1 MAKTNAVW
9 GIDIGQSSLK
19 ALRCVKG
26 ADDTIVAEGFDYIE
40 YPKNL
45 SAADADPVEI
55 VRDSLEQF
63 LSRNDVVGDKV
74 AISVPGQAGLS
85 RFFKPPPVDARKLP
99 NLVEFEVSQQIPFPI
114 EDVIWDWQQ
123 LGGSKDEEGRVADAE
138 IGLFAMKRDAVF
150 RALQPFD
157 NAGVEVD
164 FVQLSPLSIFNVVC
178 RDQIDELPTAEEF
191 DPEDPP
197 ESIVVL
203 SMGTDTTDLIVT
215 NGIKLWMRNIPIGG
229 NHFTKQLS
237 REMKLTQAKAEH
249 LKRNAKMAENPKAV
263 FQAMRPVF
271 NDLVNEVQRSLTFFQ
286 SMDKSA
292 NISEVVLLGS
302 AAKLPGLT
310 QFLGKQLEL
319 QVSRANEF
327 KHLTGNEVISQ
338 STFANNS
345 LSFAPCYGLCLQGL
359 GNSVMK
365 TNLLPKEIVLERV
378 VRAKKPWVLA
388 AVSLLLLGCSLGLF
402 YKTLAA
408 DQVNADFVDANGTS
422 WDDAMRAAKKEAK
435 ASKAFVTADTEQ
447 KAMLEK
453 FNVIAKELSS
463 SIEDRA
469 SWIEINSAIYQA
481 LPRDEEIAKRLEG
494 QPQEA
499 LSIDPKEYPFA
510 GRKEIYVDHIETKFH
525 KDLSTW
531 HTTIEKIFANQGAR
545 KTESFGKADPAGAD
559 AEQDAAATTATTAAS
574 PSTGPVA
581 PMAEGQ
587 TAPLG
592 GIPGWVIEIKA
603 HHFHNEDVMNNEV
616 DYVRSTILKNLLTG
630 TVKLPEGDFTYSDI
644 GIWFPTITR
653 RSPSSSKHYIYLDD
667 GEGDGAMGGMM
678 GGMSGGMGGRGKGS
692 KGGRSGRGGMSG
704 GTMGGMS
711 GGMGGMGG
719 MSGGMGGMGGGIGGM
734 GDDPADDENRLEANV
749 FTFVIQMA
757 WQPRSVAERIE
768 ARRVRVEAETAAK
781 TAADAAAAAAAGTQ

>member
-1 MAKTNAVW
+1 MAKANAVW

-26 ADDTIVAEGFDYIE
+26 PDDTIVAEGYDFIE
-40 YPKNL
+40 YPKIL

-55 VRDSLEQF
+55 IKDSLEQF
-63 LSRNDVVGDKV
+63 LSRNNVIGDKV

-123 LGGSKDEEGRVADAE
+123 LGGAKDEEGRIADAE
-138 IGLFAMKRDAVF
+138 VGLFAMKRDAVF

-157 NAGVEVD
+157 DAGVEVD
-164 FVQLSPLSIFNVVC
+164 VVQLSPLSIFNVIC
-178 RDQIDELPTAEEF
+178 KDHIEEIPSPEEV

-215 NGIKLWMRNIPIGG
+215 NGLKLWMRNIPIGG

-292 NISEVVLLGS
+292 NISEVILLGS

-319 QVSRANEF
+319 QVSRASDF
-327 KHLTGNEVISQ
+327 KHLSGDEVTSQ

-359 GNSVMK
+359 NDSFMK
-365 TNLLPKEIVLERV
+365 TNLLPKEIVMERV

-408 DQVNADFVDANGTS
+408 DSVNPDFVDAKGTS
-422 WDDAMRAAKKEAK
+422 WDDAIKAAKAESRL
-435 ASKAFVTADTEQ
+435 SKDHVTTDDEQ
-447 KAMLEK
+447 KLLLTK
-453 FNVIAKELSS
+453 FNIISKELSS
-463 SIEDRA
+463 SFEQRA
-469 SWIEINSAIYQA
+469 SWIEIYSALFQA
-481 LPRDEEIAKRLEG
+481 LPRDEEIDK
-494 QPQEA
+494 A
-499 LSIDPKEYPFA
+499 LAESENPAVDPKQFPFA
-510 GRKEIYVDHIETKFH
+510 GRKEIYVDHIETVFH
-525 KDLSTW
+525 KDLGDW
-531 HTTIEKIFANQGAR
+531 HKKVEKIFANQ
-545 KTESFGKADPAGAD
+545 FGRDAATIGNEDAAKAAAAAAAAGAT
-559 AEQDAAATTATTAAS
+559 AAAPVGDGLQLPAS
-574 PSTGPVA
+574 EEIETDFGGGGKFASAGGDDLV
-581 PMAEGQ
+581 MDDGSEEGD
-587 TAPLG
+587 ASSALAG
-592 GIPGWVIEIKA
+592 RPGWVIEMQA
-603 HHFHNEDVMNNEV
+603 HHFHNEDVMNSEI
-616 DYVRSTILKNLLTG
+616 DYVRSTILANLLNS
-630 TVKLPEGDFTYSDI
+630 TVTMPEGDFTYTDL
-644 GIWFPTITR
+644 GISFPTVTR
-653 RSPSSSKHYIYLDD
+653 VSPSSSTHYIYLQN
-667 GEGDGAMGGMM
+667 GEDMSGSGMGGP
-678 GGMSGGMGGRGKGS
+678 GGGMGGP
-692 KGGRSGRGGMSG
+692 
-704 GTMGGMS
+704 
-711 GGMGGMGG
+711 
-719 MSGGMGGMGGGIGGM
+719 GGMGGGGM
-734 GDDPADDENRLEANV
+734 NKNPADDENVYEAKV
-749 FTFVIQMA
+749 YTFVIQMA
-757 WQPRSVAERIE
+757 WEPRSVAERVE
-768 ARRVRVEAETAAK
+768 ARRLRLAAK
-781 TAADAAAAAAAGTQ
+781 AQAEQAAAAAEAANAAQ